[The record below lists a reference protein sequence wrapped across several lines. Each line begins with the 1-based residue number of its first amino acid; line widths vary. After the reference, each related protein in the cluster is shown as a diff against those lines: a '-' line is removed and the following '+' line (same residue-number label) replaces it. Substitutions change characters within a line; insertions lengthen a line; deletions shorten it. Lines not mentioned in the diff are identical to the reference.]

1 MHRYTPETLA
11 TMRFSYL
18 QNLQEKLS
26 QEQKRLEQDLVNPD
40 LTAAMK
46 KRYNKQL
53 TTIKAQQDE
62 LIDFDKKMA
71 ELANQRIAL
80 DLDDGVVVNYKK
92 IESVLAKIK

>member
-1 MHRYTPETLA
+1 MCRIY
-11 TMRFSYL
+11 
-18 QNLQEKLS
+18 K
-26 QEQKRLEQDLVNPD
+26 
-40 LTAAMK
+40 
-46 KRYNKQL
+46 NKQL